1 MVLWWYFILC
11 IPWNIWNWLIYQLS
25 KEGAVFQKRRKMQM
39 TTKYVFTMKNGEH
52 VVYFLNIINLL
63 SFQVWSRPMTSFK
76 KRKCIHEKKMPSL
89 SLYCWEQW
97 FNGGYGQR
105 PNCRLK
111 INIIII
117 EDMIGR
123 LTNYRHLGT
132 VHKHLL
138 WGTRCKKVG
147 LNICDLHKRTLKK
160 ITNFAV
166 KIEFTWFYGARLT
179 HRLHGKKCRPIK
191 FWSVSTIDKI

>member
-1 MVLWWYFILC
+1 
-11 IPWNIWNWLIYQLS
+11 
-25 KEGAVFQKRRKMQM
+25 
-39 TTKYVFTMKNGEH
+39 MKKCH
-52 VVYFLNIINLL
+52 LLVYIAENSDL
-63 SFQVWSRPMTSFK
+63 M
-76 KRKCIHEKKMPSL
+76 ED
-89 SLYCWEQW
+89 
-97 FNGGYGQR
+97 GQR

-111 INIIII
+111 INIII

-147 LNICDLHKRTLKK
+147 LNICDLHKGTLKK

-166 KIEFTWFYGARLT
+166 KIEFT
-179 HRLHGKKCRPIK
+179 
-191 FWSVSTIDKI
+191 